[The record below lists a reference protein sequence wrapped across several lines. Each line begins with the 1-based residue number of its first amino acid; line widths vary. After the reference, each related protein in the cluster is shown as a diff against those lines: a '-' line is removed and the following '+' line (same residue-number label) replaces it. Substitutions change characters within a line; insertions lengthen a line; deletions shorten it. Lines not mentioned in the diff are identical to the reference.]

1 MAPHKTLV
9 FCILACFVSSLQGGV
24 PLVCSLLAPNFLS
37 NRVSQKLYR
46 KTSSEVGGVRRLSQQ
61 CWSQKV
67 DNNNNDGDDNDNEN
81 SVSVILISCHH
92 SERNRLQ
99 TDYEMYTTA
108 SREYDQGES
117 YLVSSSFYTSVVTL
131 LNFKTYQSEILFC
144 HSRRRCTTSHFC
156 FSAVQIFSKTL
167 EL

>member
-1 MAPHKTLV
+1 M
-9 FCILACFVSSLQGGV
+9 

-46 KTSSEVGGVRRLSQQ
+46 KTSSQVGGVRRLSQDDAHFKEIHGVHRSLQQ